1 MMAKTK
7 VQRRSLAK
15 ERPTSEEDRTELI
28 RGGGEA
34 SSQTPIL
41 AKKKV
46 KRGDHKR
53 LLKFPADL
61 NDDLVFL
68 SEQTGHDVQHIVM
81 TILEPV
87 IKAERA
93 RIEKEL

>member
-7 VQRRSLAK
+7 VQRRSLTK
-15 ERPTSEEDRTELI
+15 ERPTSEEDRTEFI
-28 RGGGEA
+28 RGGA
-34 SSQTPIL
+34 SSPKPIL
-41 AKKKV
+41 TKKKV
-46 KRGDHKR
+46 KRDDHKR
-53 LLKFPADL
+53 LLKFPAEL